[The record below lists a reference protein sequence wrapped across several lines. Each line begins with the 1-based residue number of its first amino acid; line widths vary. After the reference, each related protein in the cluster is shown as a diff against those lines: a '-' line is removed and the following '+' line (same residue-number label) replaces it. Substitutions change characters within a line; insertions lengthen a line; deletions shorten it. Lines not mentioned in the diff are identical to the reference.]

1 MTMKKKPRYL
11 ILNEGAVS
19 GAGIFANAEVMSP
32 DEFVQKY
39 SGNMPPEVPGES
51 ETIQEMFTRRVQTK
65 LLDKLLQEAPY
76 VKRFPKPPQKPL
88 APGSDIR
95 GMEVDPEYLTGVL
108 GKRSERAPDRI
119 NKKGEVVKGGAGAL
133 PNAFPYLHPSTA
145 TDTIVPASSLNRKNR
160 GPESETGDI
169 PVVDQNEKQIDLS
182 VLKRIVTNYNKKFTL
197 LKQNDKMK
205 KSTTGELE
213 AFFNIGIPAIMGL
226 VFDEKDDKFKIINT
240 CPGAG
245 SCMQVCYA
253 TKGRYVQYRASSE
266 NLNIALNMLYN
277 RPEMYE
283 ERLVNEILQNVQQY
297 AQDKIR
303 TVVRWHDSG
312 DFYSEDYLKLA
323 HHIIDRVKGELPA
336 SLQNFVK
343 FYAYTKR
350 PSLAAKLPHKD
361 LLLRKSLGAT
371 PEEER
376 QIDPTKDMFS
386 QIVPKS
392 VKTLLMKTGAIVKKS
407 EVGKKESGVEG
418 DSAWT
423 YAPNREEEVKMA
435 ILNSSKVKF
444 KNSFPMLTMAE
455 YEQVEDDLGDDDRV
469 NVIILPGENDRPAKD
484 IHVAGVYLMF
494 H

>member
-1 MTMKKKPRYL
+1 MTMKKKLRYL

-32 DEFVQKY
+32 EEFVQKY

-51 ETIQEMFTRRVQTK
+51 ETIQEMLTRRVQSK
-65 LLDKLLQEAPY
+65 LLDKLISEAPY

-88 APGSDIR
+88 TPGSDIR
-95 GMEVDPEYLTGVL
+95 GTEVDPTYLAGVL
-108 GKRSERAPDRI
+108 GKRSEREPDRI
-119 NKKGEVVKGGAGAL
+119 NKKGEVVKGKAGDL
-133 PNAFPYLHPSTA
+133 PGKFPYVHPATA
-145 TDTIVPASSLNRKNR
+145 TDTIVPASSLSRKSK
-160 GPESETGDI
+160 ESEQNDI
-169 PVVDQNEKQIDLS
+169 VIVGEDNKPIDLS
-182 VLKRIVTNYNKKFTL
+182 ALKRIVTNYNKPKFGL

-226 VFDEKDDKFKIINT
+226 VYDERDDKFKIINT

-253 TKGRYVQYRASSE
+253 TKGGYVQYRASSE
-266 NLNIALNMLYN
+266 NLNITLNMLYN
-277 RPEMYE
+277 RPEMYV
-283 ERLVNEILQNVQQY
+283 ERIVAEIIRYVEKY
-297 AQDKIR
+297 AKRSIR
-303 TVVRWHDSG
+303 TVIRWHDAG
-312 DFYSEDYLKLA
+312 DFFSEDYLRLA
-323 HHIIDRVKGELPA
+323 HHTIERVKGELP
-336 SLQNFVK
+336 SFLQNYVK

-350 PSLAAKLPHKD
+350 PSLAAKMPHKD
-361 LLLRKSLGAT
+361 LLLRKSLGAK

-376 QIDPTKDMFS
+376 LIDPTKDMFS

-392 VKTLLMKTGAIVKKS
+392 VKDELEASGAIVKKN
-407 EVGKKESGVEG
+407 ELEKKKYGIEAE
-418 DSAWT
+418 AKWT
-423 YAPNREEEVKMA
+423 YAPNREEEVKLA
-435 ILNSSKVKF
+435 IQNSKEIKF